1 MILVMTALRLVP
13 LPIHSALEMML
24 GMALMAVPFVI
35 GASVAG
41 IVAGVVVGALVVGL
55 ALQGLDAG
63 GRPALPVSAHHAADY
78 GLALG
83 MAGGALVLTI
93 DDPAVATVFGVAAVA
108 QLTLN
113 LTTRYS
119 QR

>member
-1 MILVMTALRLVP
+1 MTALRLVP
-13 LPIHSALEMML
+13 LPIHSALEMLL
-24 GMALMAVPFVI
+24 GMAIMVVPFAL
-35 GASVAG
+35 GASTAG
-41 IVAGVVVGALVVGL
+41 IVAGVAVGALVVGT

-78 GLALG
+78 GLVLG
-83 MAGGALVLTI
+83 MAVGALVLGI
-93 DDPAVATVFGVAAVA
+93 DDRTAAAVFGAAALA
-108 QLTLN
+108 QLALN

>member
-1 MILVMTALRLVP
+1 MIGVMTALRLVP
-13 LPIHSALEMML
+13 LPIHSALEMLL
-24 GMALMAVPFVI
+24 GMALMAVPFII
-35 GASVAG
+35 GASTAG

-63 GRPALPVSAHHAADY
+63 ERPALPVAAHHAADY

-83 MAGGALVLTI
+83 MAAGALILAI
-93 DDPAVATVFGVAAVA
+93 DDMAAASLFGAAAIA
-108 QLTLN
+108 QLALN

-119 QR
+119 AR